1 MTDDHGHIDDPVLSE
16 FADDPDMSDLVVD
29 FVGRMPERV
38 NALKSAFDAGDTEQ
52 VMRLA
57 HQLKGSGGGYGFPLL
72 TTVSGELEQR
82 AKEASGNI
90 EDMRTEFDAVLDVCQ
105 RMAA

>member
-1 MTDDHGHIDDPVLSE
+1 MMEGQHGEPVLSE
-16 FADDPDMSDLVVD
+16 FADDPDMSDLVGD
-29 FVGRMPERV
+29 FVGRMPERI
-38 NALKSAFDAGDTEQ
+38 NALKSAFEAGDTEQ

-72 TTVSGELEQR
+72 TEVAGELEQK
-82 AKEASGNI
+82 AKSAPTSIDNI
-90 EDMRTEFDAVLDVCQ
+90 KTEFEAVLDVCR